1 MSEWKSDEL
10 ARLGRAEEV
19 HIASNRRDGALRNP
33 VTIWA
38 VPHGGALYV
47 RSVKGRDSAW
57 FRGTQDT
64 REGRIRG
71 GGVERDVTFE
81 PADPDLEPEI
91 DEAYRS
97 KYRRYAGR
105 ILDSVLT
112 APAKSSTLKLLPR

>member
-1 MSEWKSDEL
+1 MSNWKSDEL

-19 HIASNRRDGALRNP
+19 HIASHRRDGTLRKP

-38 VPHGGALYV
+38 VLHGDGLYV

-57 FRGTQDT
+57 FRGSQDT
-64 REGRIRG
+64 REGRIHG

-81 PADPDLEPEI
+81 PADPGLESEI

-97 KYRRYAGR
+97 KYGRYAGR
-105 ILDSVLT
+105 ILNSVLT
-112 APAKSSTLKLLPR
+112 PPAKSSTLKLLPR